1 MSNRDVYTPKIEA
14 KELFLQVQEGESFL
28 FEYFFESYRPPDG
41 ISEEDQDQ
49 SQQLGTEPYIK
60 TVTKYNGSILAAGHR
75 TLYKNSNKI

>member
-41 ISEEDQDQ
+41 ISEEDYMKELKEEYFKLKREEARIL
-49 SQQLGTEPYIK
+49 LGLK
-60 TVTKYNGSILAAGHR
+60 
-75 TLYKNSNKI
+75 